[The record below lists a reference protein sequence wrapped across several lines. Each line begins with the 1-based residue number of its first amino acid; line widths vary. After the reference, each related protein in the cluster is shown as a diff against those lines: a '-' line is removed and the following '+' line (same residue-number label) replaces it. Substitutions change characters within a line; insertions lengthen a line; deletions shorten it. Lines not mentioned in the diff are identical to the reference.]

1 MKKKEHGKR
10 AEARLCGLPNL
21 VCPVCYNPPSMI
33 AQLKGVLVQKAA
45 NRLVIEVHG
54 VGYEVFIPFSTY
66 YELGDVGDTVSLQ
79 IYTHV
84 REDTLS
90 LYGFLT
96 GREQKLFV
104 QLIQISG
111 IGPRLSVTI
120 LSGLPVEDFIQAV
133 VDGDLV
139 KLTGIPG
146 VGKKT
151 AERIVLEMKDKIALL
166 FPEVEKAATEGM
178 PGSLPADVVS
188 ALVNL
193 GYPRS
198 LAEKAVSQAGK
209 GSDSDRF
216 EDLLKKSLKKI
227 SG

>member
-1 MKKKEHGKR
+1 M
-10 AEARLCGLPNL
+10 
-21 VCPVCYNPPSMI
+21 
-33 AQLKGVLVQKAA
+33 
-45 NRLVIEVHG
+45 
-54 VGYEVFIPFSTY
+54 GYEVFIPFSTY

-96 GREQKLFV
+96 GREKKLFV

-151 AERIVLEMKDKIALL
+151 AERIVLEMKDKIVLL

>member
-1 MKKKEHGKR
+1 M
-10 AEARLCGLPNL
+10 
-21 VCPVCYNPPSMI
+21 
-33 AQLKGVLVQKAA
+33 
-45 NRLVIEVHG
+45 
-54 VGYEVFIPFSTY
+54 GYEVFIPFSTY